1 MKLPFSILLLILS
14 ITCYSKNNSLFSI
27 QHLSVN
33 YKSSPIIIPPELPGK
48 TGGISPKNPGSTISN
63 LQSPIFNLQSK
74 DTTLL
79 QVIVFKN
86 DHYKV
91 GRILQVTSDTTIF
104 LYGADT
110 MKIFNGDIVDI
121 QNVSSAAVRYLR
133 NSIFFWQSDKN
144 TRLFLGPTGY
154 TLRKKEGVLA
164 DYFFIFPYLSYG
176 ITDHIT
182 LGGGLTFLPT
192 SDSLFN
198 PAFYFGPKLKL
209 WSSEIFSI
217 AAGVFMLKI
226 FDDTTQKYLPLIGT
240 YYISGSFELKKFH
253 LSTAVGNL
261 FIGGFV
267 IPRPIFMLAGHYQ
280 FTEKIAIITENI
292 WVGHPALSVFGTF
305 WSTLG
310 IPQNNNSPD
319 IFSIGGRYYT
329 DQKSIGIALIFN
341 ISSSPIQTIPFVD
354 FIYYF

>member
-1 MKLPFSILLLILS
+1 MKLPFSFLLIILS
-14 ITCYSKNNSLFSI
+14 LTFYGKDHPISGI
-27 QHLSVN
+27 RHVSVN
-33 YKSSPIIIPPELPGK
+33 YQSSII
-48 TGGISPKNPGSTISN
+48 NN
-63 LQSPIFNLQSK
+63 QFK

-86 DHYKV
+86 GHYKV

-110 MKIFNGDIVDI
+110 MKIFNDDIVDI
-121 QNVSSAAVRYLR
+121 QNVSPGAVRYLR

-164 DYFFIFPYLSYG
+164 DYLFIFPYLSYG

-182 LGGGLTFLPT
+182 LGGGLTLLPT
-192 SDSLFN
+192 SDSLNPFK
-198 PAFYFGPKLKL
+198 PAFYFGPKLKI
-209 WSSEIFSI
+209 WSSEMFSI

-226 FDDTTQKYLPLIGT
+226 YDDSTQKYLPLSGT
-240 YYISGSFELKKFH
+240 YYISSSFELNKLH
-253 LSTAVGNL
+253 LSTTVGNL

-267 IPRPIFMLAGHYQ
+267 IPRPIFILAGHYQ
-280 FTEKIAIITENI
+280 FTENIAIITENI
-292 WVGHPALSVFGTF
+292 WVWHPALGVLGTF
-305 WSTLG
+305 WNAQGIIST
-310 IPQNNNSPD
+310 PQNNNSPD

-329 DQKSIGIALIFN
+329 DQYSIGGALIFI
-341 ISSSPIQTIPFVD
+341 ISSSPMQTIPFID